1 MLIKEK
7 NDLKLPTLPVLP
19 AENPFFPKHRYL
31 YYLIFTTTMK
41 SIAVYLKDKFYI
53 FLGSCI
59 ARRIYSCC
67 ISPLKVGKLNYRI
80 YTHVLSV
87 LTAGGDFFRYGDL
100 IDKMR
105 DCVGK

>member
-1 MLIKEK
+1 
-7 NDLKLPTLPVLP
+7 
-19 AENPFFPKHRYL
+19 
-31 YYLIFTTTMK
+31 MK
-41 SIAVYLKDKFYI
+41 SIAVYFKDKFYI
-53 FLGSCI
+53 FLGVLHS
-59 ARRIYSCC
+59 APYLLYSG
-67 ISPLKVGKLNYRI
+67 ISPLKVGKLIYKI

>member
-1 MLIKEK
+1 
-7 NDLKLPTLPVLP
+7 
-19 AENPFFPKHRYL
+19 
-31 YYLIFTTTMK
+31 MK
-41 SIAVYLKDKFYI
+41 SIAVYFKDKFYI
-53 FLGSCI
+53 LPGVLHS
-59 ARRIYSCC
+59 ALYLLYSG
-67 ISPLKVGKLNYRI
+67 ISPLKVGKLIYKI

>member
-53 FLGSCI
+53 LPG
-59 ARRIYSCC
+59 
-67 ISPLKVGKLNYRI
+67 
-80 YTHVLSV
+80 VLHSAPY
-87 LTAGGDFFRYGDL
+87 LL
-100 IDKMR
+100 
-105 DCVGK
+105 